1 MLLRC
6 TSQSI
11 KQLHFIT
18 KTVTEKNESSDGVNE
33 RKVLTGGGGGV
44 AEKPKKIPAREN
56 VCKKIHAKK
65 TSVHGVADH
74 SP

>member
-18 KTVTEKNESSDGVNE
+18 KTVTDKNESRNGVNE
-33 RKVLTGGGGGV
+33 RKVLAGGGGV

>member
-1 MLLRC
+1 MGWMR
-6 TSQSI
+6 
-11 KQLHFIT
+11 
-18 KTVTEKNESSDGVNE
+18 EKYW
-33 RKVLTGGGGGV
+33 RGGGGGV